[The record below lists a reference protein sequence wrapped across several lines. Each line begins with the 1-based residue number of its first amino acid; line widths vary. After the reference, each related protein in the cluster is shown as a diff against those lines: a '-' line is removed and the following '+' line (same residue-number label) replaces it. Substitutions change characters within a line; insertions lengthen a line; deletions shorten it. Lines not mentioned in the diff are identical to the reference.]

1 MKIQELKGAI
11 LATSVY
17 CGGVQIGVN
26 VAVTLPEVLPET
38 TEVTAAGGTVEL
50 PVYSK
55 LQGMEATVTKQ
66 GIDKA
71 WLKAVTPDPQDLI
84 VNIVQQSVSPDGIS
98 TPEHIKAFLRVVPKG
113 SPGVEA
119 SYGEASENE
128 IAYTVLSYRLTVNG
142 STFLHADPVKA
153 IYEVNG
159 KDYMG
164 NIKSML

>member
-26 VAVTLPEVLPET
+26 VAITLPDVMPET
-38 TEVTAAGGTVEL
+38 TEVTAAGGVIEL
-50 PVYSK
+50 PVYSR
-55 LQGMEATVTKQ
+55 LQGMECTVSKQ

-71 WLKAVTPDPQDLI
+71 WLQAVTPDPQDLI
-84 VNIVQQSVSPDGIS
+84 ANIVQQSVSPDGIS

-113 SPGVEA
+113 AAGISA
-119 SYGEASENE
+119 TYGEASENE
-128 IAYTVLSYRLTVNG
+128 ITYSVLSYRLTANG
-142 STFLHADPVKA
+142 STFLHADPVKG